1 MPIEKGSFRPVAAT
15 MTREA
20 SDLCPVCRT
29 RVIVRS
35 SEEVMIKNAILRV
48 DVPTG
53 RVTAKCARCKAW
65 REVPLR
71 YVE

>member
-1 MPIEKGSFRPVAAT
+1 MPIKNGSFRSVAET
-15 MTREA
+15 TIQVA

-29 RVIVRS
+29 RVIVRTS
-35 SEEVMIKNAILRV
+35 GEVMIKNAILRV